1 MRRLR
6 YAVTMK
12 LTRRE
17 VLRLAGAGA
26 AGLAISCGDNDPS
39 RPPGVHHASAVFE
52 PSSDAFSIAL
62 WSSLSHSVSVE
73 VRDSRNATVLAI
85 TADLDSAGRAV
96 VDVTDLQPSTTYQ
109 VSLLASGGTRLGPHT
124 VRTAPADDDPRLVRL
139 AVSADLDPSHEFDS
153 DLLTQLAAAAPE
165 LYVSIGDF
173 PYTDNGPPA
182 MTVDEYRA
190 RHAELRTTP
199 KVRACFDT
207 MGIRAI
213 YDDHEFRN
221 DWDAMWVA
229 AEPSRFAA
237 AMQVWDEF
245 FPVRGATGD
254 IRFRSWRWGANVECF
269 LLDTRRF
276 RSADAAVDDA
286 NKTMLGEAQHQWL
299 VAGVRA
305 STATFKLIFTT
316 VPLDFATGDDAWHV
330 FTTERD
336 RLFGELVGVP
346 GIVFFSGDQHFFAA
360 HRHAHGIREFQV
372 GPLAR
377 GLGMPGPTAPGVV
390 FRSVQYNFGQIDV
403 DDQHLTICGIGADG
417 SCFYKETLSA
427 ADLTPM

>member
-1 MRRLR
+1 
-6 YAVTMK
+6 
-12 LTRRE
+12 
-17 VLRLAGAGA
+17 
-26 AGLAISCGDNDPS
+26 
-39 RPPGVHHASAVFE
+39 
-52 PSSDAFSIAL
+52 
-62 WSSLSHSVSVE
+62 
-73 VRDSRNATVLAI
+73 
-85 TADLDSAGRAV
+85 
-96 VDVTDLQPSTTYQ
+96 
-109 VSLLASGGTRLGPHT
+109 
-124 VRTAPADDDPRLVRL
+124 
-139 AVSADLDPSHEFDS
+139 VSADYDPSPDFANGVIDAVIASE
-153 DLLTQLAAAAPE
+153 PE
-165 LYVSIGDF
+165 LYISIGDF